1 MQYDRSGSM
10 VYRINM
16 NNTMGRF
23 ESLLSMLVHTKDC
36 EKSDKIAE
44 QINDLAKMNDSVAY
58 MMAEML
64 EKGNVFTQDE
74 ELAEF
79 YKHMSDKYESERCA
93 PIIP

>member
-1 MQYDRSGSM
+1 MQSFRSDSM
-10 VYRINM
+10 VHRINM

-23 ESLLSMLVHTKDC
+23 ESLLSMLMRTDDC

-44 QINDLAKMNDSVAY
+44 QINDLAKMNDSIAY
-58 MMAEML
+58 TMAEML

-79 YKHMSDKYESERCA
+79 YKHMSEK
-93 PIIP
+93 I